1 MALQIPSPSIPF
13 YVYLYWSYTNY
24 LLFHKQRKTFRKKE
38 HPLTPKKPVSR
49 QKKHRPTPTLLQKHR
64 KAHSRTDKSER
75 LYQPGAGHRRI
86 GRYIQHQPHIP
97 LLLHQAHR
105 PCLIPRIDYQASHRL
120 CQADAGTTTR
130 KTYQPHQRPQ
140 KFLLKI
146 NTLYLPSYLRKRVA
160 NIMQTRK

>member
-13 YVYLYWSYTNY
+13 YVYLYCLIRITSISTN
-24 LLFHKQRKTFRKKE
+24 RGKTFRKKE

-75 LYQPGAGHRRI
+75 LYQPGTGHRRI

-120 CQADAGTTTR
+120 CQTDAGTTTR

-140 KFLLKI
+140 NFRLKI
-146 NTLYLPSYLRKRVA
+146 NTLYLPSYLRERVA